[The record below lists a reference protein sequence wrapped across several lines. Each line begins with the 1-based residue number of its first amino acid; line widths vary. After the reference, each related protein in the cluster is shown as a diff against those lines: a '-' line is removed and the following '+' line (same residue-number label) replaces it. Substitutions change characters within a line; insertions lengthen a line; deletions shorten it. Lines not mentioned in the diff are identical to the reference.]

1 MAIML
6 FIFFIFLRPPTT
18 TARNPLAEVSSDDF
32 LRSAAG
38 YGEEKLSTV
47 VVGGSLLCDVFLD
60 GISNLQSNPI
70 TGASMMV
77 SCNTGKKTSKSD
89 WTKGRTDEYG
99 DFLIDLPSHLHA
111 VPNIEKKCIVRI
123 LHLPKTSPCHQALNG
138 HHTRIKLSSVK
149 NGFRTYT
156 THNIHLR
163 PKKHTSRNKAM

>member
-1 MAIML
+1 MHKHSITSINNRLVAFHCLPHFVPPKCVFFLMAIML

-70 TGASMMV
+70 TGMLLYYAS
-77 SCNTGKKTSKSD
+77 SRHIESRKKWNFS
-89 WTKGRTDEYG
+89 
-99 DFLIDLPSHLHA
+99 LQ
-111 VPNIEKKCIVRI
+111 N
-123 LHLPKTSPCHQALNG
+123 
-138 HHTRIKLSSVK
+138 
-149 NGFRTYT
+149 
-156 THNIHLR
+156 
-163 PKKHTSRNKAM
+163 